1 VTAIL
6 RSGVDLVNVPALRS
20 QIELSSTDF
29 IARFLTTSERT
40 AIGGNMASIAAR
52 WAAKEATLKAL
63 GTGIGPVDLLD
74 IEVVKVD
81 EVPTLVFRG
90 SAEERANALGLTTW
104 SLSLSHEDE
113 WAIAFVVAMGENQ
126 L

>member
-1 VTAIL
+1 MTAVL

-20 QIELSSTDF
+20 QIERSSTDF
-29 IARFLTTSERT
+29 TARFLTASERE
-40 AIGGNMASIAAR
+40 AIGGNIPSIAAR

-90 SAEERANALGLTTW
+90 SAEERAKALGLTTW
-104 SLSLSHEDE
+104 TLSLSHEDE
-113 WAIAFVVAMGENQ
+113 WAIAFVVAMGESYQ
-126 L
+126 

>member
-1 VTAIL
+1 MTAVL

-20 QIELSSTDF
+20 QIERSSTDF
-29 IARFLTTSERT
+29 TARFLTASERE
-40 AIGGNMASIAAR
+40 AIGGNIPSIAAR

-90 SAEERANALGLTTW
+90 SAEERAKALGLTTW
-104 SLSLSHEDE
+104 TLSLSHEDE
-113 WAIAFVVAMGENQ
+113 WAIAFVVAMGES
-126 L
+126 

>member
-1 VTAIL
+1 MTAVL

-20 QIELSSTDF
+20 QIERSSTDF
-29 IARFLTTSERT
+29 TARFLTKSERE

-63 GTGIGPVDLLD
+63 GTGIGPVNLLD

-104 SLSLSHEDE
+104 TLSLSHEDE

-126 L
+126 Q